1 MLLNRYIDLL
11 LFLKVQE
18 MVDNLNKDAAGTFNF
33 TNSSFLPDQ
42 TRMSV
47 NEFVDANVQNIS
59 ITGTLL
65 LL

>member
-1 MLLNRYIDLL
+1 
-11 LFLKVQE
+11 

-59 ITGTLL
+59 IIGTLL